1 MTGTRATPLARAAFA
16 ALVAAS
22 FLAFFYAQ
30 ELKGRDPLLKGWTHT
45 NVRFPRP
52 GARFA
57 HFHVRATVSGPL
69 SASIVAARGGRTVDV
84 ISVVVHRYQRRDV
97 AWDGR
102 TSTGAPAPPGVYLV
116 TVRVRGASAPVTL
129 TGLTLTLEATP

>member
-1 MTGTRATPLARAAFA
+1 MTGMRATPLARAAFA

-30 ELKGRDPLLKGWTHT
+30 HLKGLDPLVKGWTHAD
-45 NVRFPRP
+45 VRFPRP

-57 HFHVRATVSGPL
+57 HFRVTTTVSGPL
-69 SASIVAARGGRTVDV
+69 TAAIVADRGGRTVDV
-84 ISVVVHRYQRRDV
+84 LHAVVSRYRHREI

-102 TSTGAPAPPGVYLV
+102 SSTGAPAPPGAYRV
-116 TVRVRGASAPVTL
+116 TVRVNGAAAAVALS
-129 TGLTLTLEATP
+129 GLTLTLEATP

>member
-30 ELKGRDPLLKGWTHT
+30 ELKARDPLLKGWTHT
-45 NVRFPRP
+45 DVRFPRP

-57 HFHVRATVSGPL
+57 HFHVKATVSGPL
-69 SASIVAARGGRTVDV
+69 SASIVTARGGRTVDV
-84 ISVVVHRYQRRDV
+84 IRVVVHRYPHHEIV
-97 AWDGR
+97 WDGR
-102 TSTGAPAPPGVYLV
+102 TSTGTSAPRGVYHV
-116 TVRVRGASAPVTL
+116 TVRVNGASAPVTL
-129 TGLTLTLEATP
+129 SGLTLTLQATS